1 MRQKA
6 EYRIGVGASSIL
18 MILVTLALAA
28 LALLSLYAAK
38 SNAALC
44 KRNVEMTVQYY
55 HAADD
60 TQHILAA
67 IDESQTPEAIAK
79 REAIESFVCH
89 WTGEVVPVSVQE
101 GGTFAFSVGAGAG
114 RTLATEG
121 VIRADGSV
129 SLTRHTLVS
138 APTPTETPLPVF
150 QP

>member
-38 SNAALC
+38 NNAALC
-44 KRNVEMTVQYY
+44 KRNVEMAVQYY
-55 HAADD
+55 RAADD

-67 IDESQTPEAIAK
+67 IDESLTPDAIAK
-79 REAIESFVCH
+79 REAISSFVCH
-89 WTGEVVPVSVQE
+89 WTGEVVPVAVQQS
-101 GGTFAFSVGAGAG
+101 GSFAFAVGAGAG
-114 RTLATEG
+114 RTLTTEG
-121 VIRADGSV
+121 SVQPDGTV
-129 SLTRHTLVS
+129 ALTRHTLVS
-138 APTPTETPLPVF
+138 APAPTQTPLPVF